1 VRVLLLDGNENQTVA
16 ATRSLARHGY
26 EVIVG
31 ASEAWSKAGWS
42 RFASRSFRYPSPRT
56 AAAGFIDALI
66 REIGGDAAIVLPMT
80 ERTTLPISAHRRE
93 LQAAGALLVLP
104 PHDVVLEVFDKARMT
119 ELARS
124 LGIAVPQTR
133 VVEAD
138 DDADE
143 LARTL
148 SYPLVLKPRTSE
160 ERTDDGRI
168 VATGAPSYARSSSE
182 LVAALG
188 ALRRRCRSVL
198 AQEFVPGTGAGYFAL
213 LHDGE
218 VRGEFAH
225 RRLRDVRPSGSGSAL
240 RESVVPSPAL
250 REASLSL
257 LGAVG
262 WHGVAMVE
270 FRIRPDGQPVFLEIN
285 GRFWNSLA
293 LAIHAG
299 VDFPV
304 AVAQMA
310 EHGDTTCLPPG
321 RPGVRCRWLLG
332 DARHLV
338 SVWKGAPPGF
348 PVRFPSRLAT
358 TAEVLRPSRGI
369 VHDNFSLDD
378 PLPELGDWLHFLLRR
393 IPGALRSKVVG
404 ALNA

>member
-1 VRVLLLDGNENQTVA
+1 VRVLVLDGNENQAVA
-16 ATRSLARHGY
+16 ATRSLARAGY

-31 ASEAWSKAGWS
+31 ASEGWSKAGWS

-56 AAAGFIDALI
+56 APADFIDALV
-66 REIGGDAAIVLPMT
+66 RELGGDAAVVLPMT
-80 ERTTLPISAHRRE
+80 ERTTLPVSSHRQK
-93 LQAAGALLVLP
+93 LQSAGALLVLP
-104 PHDVVLEVFDKARMT
+104 PHDVVLHVFDKARMT

-138 DDADE
+138 EDARE
-143 LARTL
+143 LAGTL

-160 ERTDDGRI
+160 ERTDDGKTI
-168 VATGAPSYARSSSE
+168 ATGAPSYARSAPE

-198 AQEFVPGTGAGYFAL
+198 VQEFVPGTGAGYFAL
-213 LHDGE
+213 MHEGE
-218 VRGEFAH
+218 LRGEFAH

-240 RESVVPSPAL
+240 RESVLPPPAL
-250 REASLSL
+250 RDASLAL

-293 LAIHAG
+293 LAVHAG

-304 AVAQMA
+304 GVAQMA
-310 EHGDTTCLPPG
+310 EHGDIPSLPPG

-332 DARHLV
+332 DARHLL

-348 PVRFPSRLAT
+348 PVPFPSRLST
-358 TAEVLRPSRGI
+358 TANVLRPARGTA
-369 VHDNFSLDD
+369 HDNFSLDD

-393 IPGALRSKVVG
+393 IPGALRGKVAGGVP
-404 ALNA
+404 

>member
-1 VRVLLLDGNENQTVA
+1 VLDGNENQAVA
-16 ATRSLARHGY
+16 ATRSLARAGY

-31 ASEAWSKAGWS
+31 ASEGWSKAGWS

-56 AAAGFIDALI
+56 AAADFIDAIVGEL
-66 REIGGDAAIVLPMT
+66 GDDAAVVLPMT
-80 ERTTLPISAHRRE
+80 ERTTLPVSSHRKQ
-93 LQAAGALLVLP
+93 LQSAGARLVLP

-124 LGIAVPQTR
+124 FGIAVPHTR

-138 DDADE
+138 EDASE
-143 LARTL
+143 LAGML

-160 ERTDDGRI
+160 ERTADGKAI
-168 VATGAPSYARSSSE
+168 ATGAPSYARSAPE
-182 LVAALG
+182 FVAALD

-198 AQEFVPGTGAGYFAL
+198 VQEFVPGTGAGYFAL
-213 LHDGE
+213 MHEGE
-218 VRGEFAH
+218 LRGEFAH

-240 RESVVPSPAL
+240 RESVLPSPAL
-250 REASLSL
+250 REASLAL

-270 FRIRPDGQPVFLEIN
+270 FRVRPDGQPVFLEIN

-310 EHGDTTCLPPG
+310 EHGDVTSLPPG

-332 DARHLV
+332 DARHLL
-338 SVWKGAPPGF
+338 SVWKGAPRGF
-348 PVRFPSRLAT
+348 PVPFPSRLST
-358 TAEVLRPSRGI
+358 TAQVLRPARGTA
-369 VHDNFSLDD
+369 HDNFSLDD

-393 IPGALRSKVVG
+393 IPGALRGKVAG
-404 ALNA
+404 AMNG